1 PRFWKQT
8 GSPMLC
14 TSGYL
19 VRKLH
24 TSIGVGN
31 KLFSRRTKLLINANQ
46 KQQQETTGTQDPVVP
61 TNKENLSIRE
71 RKGGYDLGAGMHLCV
86 PIEARNVEKAWEIWS
101 AQVRYTD
108 ISHPAQFKLLTQL
121 VRLFVGAANS
131 TDSTDIFGSREISAK
146 DTAKQNALAGFRVAA
161 VLRDTFKNAAD
172 TIAATTATGDAVVSL
187 EDVAK
192 QRILRFGHIRD
203 YNNVLALLGKVLF
216 QKGMET
222 GNSPTSIGKSARDLE
237 ADLDKASV
245 SRIAYLLL
253 LSATKESIQ
262 VTEDAIKLALE
273 AAILCRDVTAAR
285 DSLLLFNP
293 DLALLLDPQA
303 PVDGKAYSSKGIAG
317 VSEKIVDMLLRLVA
331 VGRNPHEIG
340 KAAREEQQQQQLTD
354 MEGSLCD
361 IDRFVNTSKADS
373 ESNSAENAV
382 WSWRVETM
390 ERIYKAY
397 VSTGITEVPS
407 PDQSSRPSLQG
418 SVIPSPPMLATM
430 LTAFSGAKNI
440 DQAIIVYDTLVATLK
455 QTPYLGESAN
465 NKPEL
470 QEGSRKA
477 TLACKEIKAEHKM
490 SNADWVRVFISIRNT
505 KQDWLVAR
513 VLEDLCGDGWA
524 PSAAMYE
531 RYLDLLPDASKESL
545 KSMVGRI
552 RDIVQFSEKPELFVE
567 TLVNA
572 LSQPTIALPED
583 VMGLR
588 IEQALLIS
596 GLPLPQTEPG
606 AAFGQDKALVSDDT
620 ARALVNA
627 LVSHKQIDRARRL
640 AEIWNEG
647 RPELI
652 NNNSISRLILEL
664 SSKKRYVEA
673 LELFSGIQQTAS
685 DEVTV
690 DILGSVLQAYM
701 LAGDFEE
708 AVSVAKRIRAIVKQD
723 RRTVKIFDAA
733 HIVYSSMIQAYC
745 ETDQVTEALRV
756 LEEMRANRVSANSDT
771 YTILVQTMSRI
782 RSYDGLKL
790 VVGLVNVDYNMA
802 NRTGYASTFA
812 SSKPLPLST
821 DYYNALIEAYGRVAE
836 PAKALQVW
844 EIMRQRGVKANDV
857 TASLLIDT
865 CGWNER
871 VHWDQDL
878 LPTANFVYR
887 DVPDDH
893 VYTGMPFMH
902 MHYLASC
909 LEQLQQAGHKLS
921 VANHRHLLEALIR
934 GGFLEDAFDMVLGRF
949 ESEGVRGSWAKKA
962 QILLNPSRETVLS
975 RMFSLFKLEK
985 DGHETGDDRVTE
997 GKTSATFMD
1006 DFSIDVPLCQET
1018 VDTLFGMVSAVRG
1031 QCVQGKDVDPIDMP
1045 FVQRASH
1052 NLLQRLDLHEQRLTE
1067 FLTKERPD
1075 LLPRS
1080 S

>member
-1 PRFWKQT
+1 
-8 GSPMLC
+8 MLC

-790 VVGLVNVDYNMA
+790 
-802 NRTGYASTFA
+802 
-812 SSKPLPLST
+812 
-821 DYYNALIEAYGRVAE
+821 
-836 PAKALQVW
+836 
-844 EIMRQRGVKANDV
+844 
-857 TASLLIDT
+857 
-865 CGWNER
+865 
-871 VHWDQDL
+871 
-878 LPTANFVYR
+878 
-887 DVPDDH
+887 
-893 VYTGMPFMH
+893 
-902 MHYLASC
+902 
-909 LEQLQQAGHKLS
+909 
-921 VANHRHLLEALIR
+921 
-934 GGFLEDAFDMVLGRF
+934 
-949 ESEGVRGSWAKKA
+949 
-962 QILLNPSRETVLS
+962 
-975 RMFSLFKLEK
+975 
-985 DGHETGDDRVTE
+985 
-997 GKTSATFMD
+997 
-1006 DFSIDVPLCQET
+1006 
-1018 VDTLFGMVSAVRG
+1018 
-1031 QCVQGKDVDPIDMP
+1031 
-1045 FVQRASH
+1045 
-1052 NLLQRLDLHEQRLTE
+1052 
-1067 FLTKERPD
+1067 
-1075 LLPRS
+1075 
-1080 S
+1080 